1 MKDVHNGGESSND
14 WVGDSSS
21 EKAELEGAEV
31 KGLETSHW
39 RIGGIRMRT
48 E

>member
-31 KGLETSHW
+31 KGVEFL
-39 RIGGIRMRT
+39 IGGWAGS